1 MLCMT
6 VNDKSA
12 LRKIRGGDIRAFEK
26 LFRYYY
32 EPLCRYAVSFTK
44 DMEVAEEI
52 VQDLFYRLWKERE
65 QLCIRS
71 LKSYLYGAVRNN
83 GLQYLKHLEVRE
95 KYREK
100 LTREIVEAN
109 YNFTPLDKLEYQE
122 LEERIAGILGT
133 FPERRQQIFRM
144 HRLEGKKYA
153 EIARELSVSVKTV
166 EAEISEALK
175 VLRKLIGEKGY

>member
-1 MLCMT
+1 MLYMT
-6 VNDKSA
+6 VNEVSA

-44 DMEVAEEI
+44 DTEVAEEI
-52 VQDLFYRLWKERE
+52 VQELFYMLWKERE
-65 QLCIRS
+65 HLCIHS

-83 GLQYLKHLEVRE
+83 GLQYLKHLEVRD

-100 LTREIVEAN
+100 LTRETVEGN
-109 YNFTPLDKLEYQE
+109 YNLTPLDKLEYQE
-122 LEERIAGILGT
+122 LEERVARILET
-133 FPERRQQIFRM
+133 FPERRQRIFRM
-144 HRLEGKKYA
+144 HRFEGKKYA

-166 EAEISEALK
+166 EAEISEVLK
-175 VLRKLIGEKGY
+175 VLRKIIGERAC